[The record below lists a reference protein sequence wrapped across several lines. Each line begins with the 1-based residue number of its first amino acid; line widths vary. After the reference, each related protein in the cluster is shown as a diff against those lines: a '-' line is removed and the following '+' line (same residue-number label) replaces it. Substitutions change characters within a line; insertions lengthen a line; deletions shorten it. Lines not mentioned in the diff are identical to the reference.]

1 MESYK
6 DFITWTMVVIS
17 NWRKPLL
24 RRCICNFLQLDH
36 AALQNYEFLFQ
47 AWPQNTY
54 KTCIKTNKFSFV
66 TKQDKCK
73 SPNRTNYNSCFHSL
87 YQTFVILS
95 NIQISNMALCTSL
108 DGSQSCTPRYKSI
121 TFIFSMGVLYT
132 NERVPIC
139 HKYIHDVLLSF
150 EQ

>member
-1 MESYK
+1 MDHGCYFKLTEATATIKEVHLQFSPIGPCC
-6 DFITWTMVVIS
+6 FAELRIS
-17 NWRKPLL
+17 ISSLTSE
-24 RRCICNFLQLDH
+24 Q
-36 AALQNYEFLFQ
+36 LQNLH
-47 AWPQNTY
+47 
-54 KTCIKTNKFSFV
+54 KKTNKTSFV

-73 SPNRTNYNSCFHSL
+73 SPNRTNYNSCFHPL

-108 DGSQSCTPRYKSI
+108 DGRQSCTPRYKSI

>member
-1 MESYK
+1 MDHGCYFKLTEATIKEVHLQFSPIGPCC
-6 DFITWTMVVIS
+6 FAELRIS
-17 NWRKPLL
+17 ISSLTSE
-24 RRCICNFLQLDH
+24 Q
-36 AALQNYEFLFQ
+36 LQNLHKNE
-47 AWPQNTY
+47 QN
-54 KTCIKTNKFSFV
+54 FV
-66 TKQDKCK
+66 CSKQDKCK

-108 DGSQSCTPRYKSI
+108 DGRQSCTPRYKSI